1 MEDLEKMYIV
11 KLLSGSVIKTG
22 SFLAV
27 DENDIKYFATEYF
40 QMANKNVFLEFEK
53 NGNEKFAVVVDEAG
67 GPGRWEGYTF
77 RNIQFISSNKEF
89 CEEYKILKNKELKF
103 QYSEVDL
110 TEILLNMLRTSQD
123 QVRINNLKNVLSV
136 LKEELK
142 EIKFRLE
149 KLNQNNF

>member
-1 MEDLEKMYIV
+1 MEDLEEMYIV
-11 KLLSGSVIKTG
+11 KLLRSVTINSG
-22 SFLAV
+22 FLA
-27 DENDIKYFATEYF
+27 EGLNNIKYNASEI
-40 QMANKNVFLEFEK
+40 VFSAYHFIFLDILE
-53 NGNEKFAVVVDEAG
+53 NENSKWAVVIDEEG
-67 GPGRWEGYTF
+67 KGKWGGYTF
-77 RNIQFISSNKEF
+77 RNVQFISSNKEF